1 MRQGALGSMDVIE
14 DLVGEA
20 FRGAFE
26 LLLQRWFPPR
36 KAGPDEL
43 PWRELRARNRGIY
56 WLAACAAF
64 LSFVPVFLLLRAA
77 LFHGDTL
84 GLCAAIVSFCGI
96 PVLVSVALIVLM
108 TLPRGGYARVRE
120 SCRYQELHDRLHI
133 RLIGALVICLAVLG
147 VVGLL
152 VLLVTGQFP
161 RFGAY

>member
-36 KAGPDEL
+36 KA
-43 PWRELRARNRGIY
+43 ELRARNRGIY

-77 LFHGDTL
+77 LFHGATL

-96 PVLVSVALIVLM
+96 PVLVSVALIALM

-152 VLLVTGQFP
+152 VLLVAGQFP